1 MNLAE
6 QTIVSLM
13 LDMADQLEPKKFR
26 GSISFLRDQ
35 TTKFGSLDAIPL
47 AFEYALNFL
56 VSKEFAKLHK
66 YQGVEDY
73 VSIDV
78 SDTTK
83 RVLLSLL
90 PEFEKED
97 SSFSTEKKNPKYP
110 IIASY
115 LDVGSSWLY
124 EYASSLS
131 DETVSH
137 TGVQST
143 SWTGS
148 IDRLQLNDGQIEKVT
163 AKIVKLKT
171 TIEASDLTQT
181 EKSQA
186 SAYAVAALALAESP
200 DPPWSIVTE
209 LLILVAAIS
218 TTLGLALQIVEMIS

>member
-1 MNLAE
+1 
-6 QTIVSLM
+6 M

-35 TTKFGSLDAIPL
+35 TTKFGSLDAIPS
-47 AFEYALNFL
+47 AFENALDFL
-56 VSKEFAKLHK
+56 VSQKFAKLHK
-66 YQGVEDY
+66 YEGVDDY
-73 VSIDV
+73 VSIDL

-83 RVLLSLL
+83 RVLLRIL
-90 PEFEKED
+90 PEFEKND
-97 SSFSTEKKNPKYP
+97 LAFSMEEKNPKYP

-115 LDVGSSWLY
+115 LDVGSAWLY

-131 DETVSH
+131 DETGRESII
-137 TGVQST
+137 QST

-148 IDRLQLNDGQIEKVT
+148 VDRYKLDEEQTKKVI
-163 AKIVKLKT
+163 AKIAELKK

-186 SAYAVAALALAESP
+186 SAFVVAALALAESP
-200 DPPWSIVTE
+200 APAWEIVKE

-218 TTLGLALQIVEMIS
+218 TSLGLALQIIGMIS